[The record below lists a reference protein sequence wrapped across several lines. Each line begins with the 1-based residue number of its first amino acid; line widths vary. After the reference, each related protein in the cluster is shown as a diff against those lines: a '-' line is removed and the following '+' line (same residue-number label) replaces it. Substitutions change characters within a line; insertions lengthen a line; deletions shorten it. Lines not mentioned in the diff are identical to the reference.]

1 MNIFLKA
8 DDKSFT
14 LCQTLNETTS
24 ILLKKQTCI
33 LICQIEP
40 GVHEILPTVIV
51 FDRNFFLLI
60 EFFFVNHHPKTGRRQ
75 GIWSDVIR
83 IFHKTNQKTILKTK
97 GIILHVEWS
106 FVSANQWKKKNK
118 HFIHLYTD
126 DKNLKYRFSIISL
139 QAENMSIHI
148 ESNLASRELMNVF
161 YLFKPNHHPCIP

>member
-14 LCQTLNETTS
+14 LWQTLNETSS
-24 ILLKKQTCI
+24 ILLKKHTCI

-51 FDRNFFLLI
+51 FDRKKILLI
-60 EFFFVNHHPKTGRRQ
+60 EFFFVNHHPTTGRRQ

-83 IFHKTNQKTILKTK
+83 IFHKTNQKTILNRNNRHY
-97 GIILHVEWS
+97 IACWVEFRQCKSMKKEEQTFYS
-106 FVSANQWKKKNK
+106 F
-118 HFIHLYTD
+118 IYTD
-126 DKNLKYRFSIISL
+126 DKNLKYRFSIIPL

-148 ESNLASRELMNVF
+148 ESNLARSDECL
-161 YLFKPNHHPCIP
+161 LFV